1 MCEIVGIE
9 KDYNETSI
17 NWYLLVPDKKI
28 KKETPLTMQKYKLK
42 YLKNTK

>member
-1 MCEIVGIE
+1 MCEFVGIE

-28 KKETPLTMQKYKLK
+28 KKRDTSHNAKI
-42 YLKNTK
+42 